1 MTRLLASSLVALILS
16 ASVAEAAMAASGK
29 AVGPRAATT
38 KPSGTPVPM
47 DLLEMEAER
56 TEYDDKARV
65 YLLAG
70 RVRIRMRDI
79 QVTCREAILEM
90 DARGEGLEV
99 MRLKGQVK
107 AVRGRQVF
115 RGDRITWLA
124 AARRF
129 VAEGD
134 VEARVPW
141 PSAATAEARP

>member
-1 MTRLLASSLVALILS
+1 MTRLPFTAWMVFCLLASGADAAVA
-16 ASVAEAAMAASGK
+16 AAGK
-29 AVGPRAATT
+29 AVGPRAAAP
-38 KPSGTPVPM
+38 KAAGTPVPM

-65 YLLAG
+65 YVLAG
-70 RVRIRMRDI
+70 KVRIRMRDI

-99 MRLKGQVK
+99 MRLKGQVR

-115 RGDRITWLA
+115 RGERITWLA

-141 PSAATAEARP
+141 PSTATAEARP

>member
-1 MTRLLASSLVALILS
+1 VVVCLLASGADAAVA
-16 ASVAEAAMAASGK
+16 AAGKVVGGRIAAPK
-29 AVGPRAATT
+29 AA
-38 KPSGTPVPM
+38 GTPVPT
-47 DLLEMEAER
+47 DVLEMEADR

-65 YLLAG
+65 YVLAG
-70 RVRIRMRDI
+70 KVRIRMRDI

-99 MRLKGQVK
+99 MRLQGQVR

-115 RGDRITWLA
+115 RGERITWLA

-141 PSAATAEARP
+141 PSTATAESMP